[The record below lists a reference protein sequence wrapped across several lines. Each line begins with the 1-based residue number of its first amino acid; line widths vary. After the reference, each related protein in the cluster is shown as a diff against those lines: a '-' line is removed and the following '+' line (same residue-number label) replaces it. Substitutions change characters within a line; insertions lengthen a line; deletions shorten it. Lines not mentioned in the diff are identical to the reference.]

1 MAMEAPSDWLLST
14 LNFQISGLSDRKAK
28 EEDLGPWTITN
39 KFLPQGLV
47 VESISPPYGPYV
59 HKH

>member
-1 MAMEAPSDWLLST
+1 MEAPSDGLLST

-28 EEDLGPWTITN
+28 REGDFGPWTITN
-39 KFLPQGLV
+39 KSLPQGLV
-47 VESISPPYGPYV
+47 VESISPSYGPYV